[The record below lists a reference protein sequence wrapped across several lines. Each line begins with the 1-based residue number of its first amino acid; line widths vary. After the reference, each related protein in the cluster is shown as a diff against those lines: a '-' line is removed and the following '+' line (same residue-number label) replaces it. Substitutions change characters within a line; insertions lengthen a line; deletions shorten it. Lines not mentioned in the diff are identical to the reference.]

1 MMHPPRSIPVD
12 PWDAAR
18 VWRWY
23 KRRLVKGGAWVAC
36 DLTIMG
42 DRDAVTGELLSD
54 ERLIACIDGN
64 ETDASNGNVPGWPW
78 TAIPEAEHRFLIE
91 DATWCRNHAPHLPAA
106 NPTRRLTL
114 ADAPLPF

>member
-1 MMHPPRSIPVD
+1 MTPPASIPAD
-12 PWDAAR
+12 PWDAAI

-36 DLTIMG
+36 DLTIIG
-42 DRDAVTGELLSD
+42 QRDALGSLLAD
-54 ERLIACIDGN
+54 ERLIACTDG
-64 ETDASNGNVPGWPW
+64 EESDASDGRVPGWPW
-78 TAIPEAEHRFLIE
+78 TPITQEEHRFLSE
-91 DATWCRNHAPHLPAA
+91 DATWCRNHAPHTPQA